1 MNRSETRRDV
11 AMRLLEL
18 GAGIRTKGF
27 RLCIYCVE
35 HMLFDAF
42 GASEALS
49 KSARDLGMGIKSAYK
64 YVLTNALSAG
74 KRIGRRFTPG
84 EFLCFLAEYAA
95 ERAIKSDWKQN
106 FNDYYVVG
114 KIF

>member
-1 MNRSETRRDV
+1 
-11 AMRLLEL
+11 MRLLEL

-95 ERAIKSDWKQN
+95 ERAIKSFRLFVFPLCCRSLEQVLFRLVKRLD
-106 FNDYYVVG
+106 
-114 KIF
+114 